1 MLIEQIDRARRE
13 FSPTLDEGTRGELGQ
28 FMTPAPISEF
38 MAQMFSPL
46 PDHVRLLD
54 AGAGMG
60 ALSVAFINAACKHK
74 DRPSRIDVTAYEIWP
89 DLADMLEG
97 HLASAVAAAAS
108 VGIEVTYE
116 VLRTDYILASASSGC
131 RSGFTH
137 AIMNPPYG
145 KLATSSEWRAALR
158 KIGMETVNFYSGFV
172 AAAMTQLADGGEIVA
187 ITPRSFCNGPYY
199 EPFRHALL
207 RDYAFDRL
215 HVFESRREAFKDD
228 AVLQENI
235 IFKIVKGATQGDV
248 ILTTDGGFAKAIS
261 FNDIVQPDDPH
272 SFIRLPVG
280 DDDCLA
286 NLVQSLPCTLAEIGL
301 KVSTGKVVD
310 FRAREYLRKDPAAAT
325 VPLIYPQ
332 HMKDGGIAWPISGF
346 KKSNALEDCEGTAK
360 LITPAGT
367 FVLTKRFSS
376 KEEKRRLVASIYSG
390 DRAGFENHLNY
401 FHEDGIGL
409 PDDLAAGLW
418 AFLNSEAVDQ
428 YFRTFSGHTQVN
440 ATDLRNLPYPSRQ
453 QLLEAGATDD
463 PAAAIQELFA

>member
-13 FSPTLDEGTRGELGQ
+13 FSPTLDEGTRGDLGQ
-28 FMTPAPISEF
+28 YMTPAPIAEF
-38 MAQMFSPL
+38 MSQMFGPM
-46 PDHVRLLD
+46 PDHIRLLD

-60 ALSVAFINAACKHK
+60 ALSVSFIYEACTRNTK
-74 DRPSRIDVTAYEIWP
+74 PSKIDVTAYEIWP
-89 DLADMLEG
+89 DLADMLED
-97 HLASAVAAAAS
+97 HLAAAVTAAAS
-108 VGIEVTYE
+108 VGIEVTYD
-116 VLRTDYILASASSGC
+116 VLRTDYILASASAEC
-131 RSGFTH
+131 KAGFTH
-137 AIMNPPYG
+137 AILNPPYG
-145 KLATSSEWRAALR
+145 KLATSSEWREALR

-172 AAAMTQLADGGEIVA
+172 AAAMTQMDDGGEIVA

-207 RDYAFDRL
+207 RDFAFDRL

-235 IFKIVKGATQGDV
+235 IFKIVKGAPQGDV

-261 FNDIVQPDDPH
+261 FKDIVQPDDRH

-286 NLVQSLPCTLAEIGL
+286 NLVQALPCTLADIGL

-310 FRAREYLRKDPAAAT
+310 FRAREHLRQEPGLDT

-332 HMKDGGIAWPISGF
+332 HMKNGGIVWPISDF
-346 KKSNALEDCEGTAK
+346 KKSNALADCDGTAK

-367 FVLTKRFSS
+367 FVLAKRFSA

-390 DRAGFENHLNY
+390 GRAGFENHLNY
-401 FHEDGIGL
+401 FHDSGGGL
-409 PDDLAAGLW
+409 PDDLAAGLC

-428 YFRTFSGHTQVN
+428 FFRTFSGHTQVN
-440 ATDLRNLPYPSRQ
+440 ATDLRSLRYPSRE
-453 QLLEAGATDD
+453 QLVEIGAAEDTAG
-463 PAAAIQELFA
+463 AIQELFA